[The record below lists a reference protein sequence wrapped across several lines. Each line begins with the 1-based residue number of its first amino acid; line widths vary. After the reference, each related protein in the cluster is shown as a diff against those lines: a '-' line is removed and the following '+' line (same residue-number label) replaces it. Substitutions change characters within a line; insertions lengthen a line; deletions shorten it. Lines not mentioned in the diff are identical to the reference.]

1 MKHARKLILIFISIL
16 LLPLS
21 SNAADAYTPPKVEID
36 WPSFLAK
43 QDPVWDRLPAE
54 FDEGAQLGNGLA
66 GLNIYRQGGDN
77 VLRFDVGRSDVA
89 DNRPPESWL
98 PQHGRCRLPI
108 GHFKLL
114 PVGTITGGTLRTD
127 LWNAEAR
134 GEVTTDKGTIKFRA
148 LVHATEYN
156 DPFEKF
162 AIQQFNPGS
171 RPPVIFIDFETTGEE
186 KDFRWEWTAERSATT
201 ERAPPEY
208 QANPPAILGEE
219 KGVRTSEQPL
229 LVGGAYA
236 TAWKQEPA
244 TGDRRKTFISVAIS
258 PRPNVA
264 LRDAIDAVNRAATGN
279 LDAFVASHRAWWHA
293 YYPQSFISLP
303 SGRVENYYWLQVY
316 RFASATRENGGVL
329 DTQGPWFRN
338 TFWPMWWW
346 DLNNQTA
353 YMPVYTANRLELG
366 LSLTN
371 WLDRNI
377 GNFISNV
384 KPEYR
389 WDSAGLWAN
398 SGLDGR
404 AAIDLGVDHL
414 QPFAGCLPWAC
425 HNYWLQYRYSM
436 DPKMLE
442 RLYPLLRRS
451 INYYRHIMIRAEDG
465 TIHLPPTTSPEY
477 GTGADCNFDLA
488 LFRWGC
494 EALLEAA
501 KRLGYDD
508 PLIPE
513 WKNILVKLV
522 DYPVDEN
529 GYRISADIPLAMS
542 HRHWHHLQHIFPLYL
557 VNWDQ
562 KDKRELIKKS
572 LEHWLNVGEGPGRE
586 VVEKQAKELKPPSDV
601 KVGNGLGSVDRWSY
615 YAASSMYS
623 SMGDGAK
630 ALESL
635 LTHITPPPPRSPGTH
650 HRGFTPN
657 GVYLEGDPVFEASV
671 SGMAS
676 IQNMLL
682 QSWGGKIRVFRAI
695 PKEWPD
701 VLFNDLRA
709 EGAFLVSGGW
719 KNGRTD
725 WIRIKSLAG
734 EPCRLQTDLA
744 DSFVLSSTQPGVTAK
759 KIGPELLEINLP
771 KDGEVLLRRDVSVQ
785 PVVKPIPPTD
795 NVANYYGVKK

>member
-1 MKHARKLILIFISIL
+1 MINARILTIIFTSLL
-16 LLPLS
+16 LLPFCANA
-21 SNAADAYTPPKVEID
+21 SNDYTPPKVEID

-43 QDPVWDRLPAE
+43 QDPVWDRLPTE
-54 FDEGAQLGNGLA
+54 FDESAQVGNGLA
-66 GLNIYRQGGDN
+66 GLSIYRQGGDN
-77 VLRFDVGRSDVA
+77 VMRFDVGRSDVA

-108 GHFKLL
+108 GHFKLH
-114 PVGTITGGTLRTD
+114 PVGTITGGTLRAD
-127 LWNAEAR
+127 LWNAEVR
-134 GEVTTDKGTIKFRA
+134 GEITTDKGAIKFRA
-148 LVHATEYN
+148 LAHATDYD
-156 DPFEKF
+156 DPFEPF
-162 AIQQFNPGS
+162 AIQQFNPG
-171 RPPVIFIDFETTGEE
+171 RRQPVIFIDFETTGEE
-186 KDFRWEWTAERSATT
+186 KDFRWEWNAERSATT
-201 ERAPPEY
+201 ERPPPEY
-208 QANPPAILGEE
+208 QPNPPAIPGVE
-219 KGVRTSEQPL
+219 KGVQTCEQPL

-236 TAWKQEPA
+236 TAWKQEPD

-258 PRPNVA
+258 PRPGVA
-264 LRDAIDAVNRAATGN
+264 RRDSIDAVNRAASGDLNT
-279 LDAFVASHRAWWHA
+279 FVASHRAWWHA
-293 YYPQSFISLP
+293 YYPQSFVSLP
-303 SGRVENYYWLQVY
+303 SGRVENYYWLEVY
-316 RFASATRENGGVL
+316 RFASATRATGGVL

-366 LSLTN
+366 MSLTR
-371 WLDRNI
+371 WLDRNL

-384 KPEYR
+384 RPDYR

-404 AAIDLGVDHL
+404 AAIELGLPHL

-451 INYYRHIMIRAEDG
+451 INYYRHIMIRAADG

-477 GTGADCNFDLA
+477 GAGADCNFDLA

-494 EALLEAA
+494 GALLEVA

-513 WKNILVKLV
+513 WKNILAKLV

-529 GYRISADIPLAMS
+529 GYRVSADIPFAMS

-562 KDKRELIKKS
+562 EDKRELIKKS
-572 LEHWLNVGEGPGRE
+572 LEHWLNAGEGPGRE
-586 VVEKQAKELKPPSDV
+586 VVEQQAKELKPPSHV
-601 KVGNGLGSVDRWSY
+601 IVGNGLGYVDRWSY

-623 SMGDGAK
+623 SMGDGTK

-635 LTHITPPPPRSPGTH
+635 LMHLTPPPRPPGAPR
-650 HRGFTPN
+650 RGFTSN
-657 GVYLEGDPVFEASV
+657 GAYLEGDHVFEAGV

-676 IQNMLL
+676 VQNMLL

-695 PKEWPD
+695 PKEWTD
-701 VLFNDLRA
+701 VVFHDLRA

-719 KNGRTD
+719 KSGRTD
-725 WIRIKSLAG
+725 WIRVKSLAG
-734 EPCRLQTDLA
+734 EPCRVQTDLA
-744 DSFVLSSTQPGVTAK
+744 DSFVLSSAQPGVTAK

-771 KDGEVLLRRDVSVQ
+771 KDGEVLLRRDASVQ
-785 PVVKPIPPTD
+785 PVVKPIPTTD

>member
-1 MKHARKLILIFISIL
+1 MKFTYKFRLVITFFL
-16 LLPLS
+16 LAPFS
-21 SNAADAYTPPKVEID
+21 ASAANAYAPPSMEID
-36 WPSFLAK
+36 WPAFLAK
-43 QDPVWDRLPAE
+43 QDPIWKQLPKE
-54 FDEGAQLGNGLA
+54 FDESAQVGNGLA
-66 GLNIYRQGGDN
+66 GLSVYRQGGEN

-89 DNRPPESWL
+89 DNRPPESSL

-108 GHFKLL
+108 GHFKLH
-114 PVGTITGGTLRTD
+114 PVGTITGGTLRID
-127 LWNAEAR
+127 LWNAEVK

-148 LVHATEYN
+148 LAHATEYD
-156 DPFEKF
+156 DPFEFF
-162 AIQQFNPGS
+162 AIQQFNPG
-171 RPPVIFIDFETTGEE
+171 RRQPVMFVDFETTGEE
-186 KDFRWEWTAERSATT
+186 KDFRWEWTAEKSASTSK
-201 ERAPPEY
+201 PPQDY
-208 QANPPAILGEE
+208 QPNPPAVLAQE
-219 KGVRTSEQPL
+219 KGVKTSEQPL

-236 TAWKQEPA
+236 TAWKQKPV
-244 TGDRRKTFISVAIS
+244 TGDRRRMFISAAIS

-316 RFASATRENGGVL
+316 RFASATRANGGVL

-371 WLDRNI
+371 WLDRNL

-384 KPEYR
+384 RPEYR

-404 AAIDLGVDHL
+404 AAIELGVDHL
-414 QPFAGCLPWAC
+414 HPFAGCLPWAC

-436 DPKMLE
+436 DPKLLE
-442 RLYPLLRRS
+442 RLFPLLRRS
-451 INYYRHIMIRAEDG
+451 INYYRHIMVRAEDG
-465 TIHLPPTTSPEY
+465 TIHLPPTASPEY
-477 GTGADCNFDLA
+477 GVGADCNFDLA

-494 EALLEAA
+494 GALLEAA

-513 WKNILVKLV
+513 WKEILAKLR

-529 GYRISADIPLAMS
+529 GYRISADIPLSMS

-562 KDKRELIKKS
+562 EDKRELIKKS
-572 LEHWLNVGEGPGRE
+572 LEHWLNAGEGPGWE
-586 VVEKQAKELKPPSDV
+586 KVEKQVKQLKKPSHIMS
-601 KVGNGLGSVDRWSY
+601 KNGLGYVNLWSY

-635 LTHITPPPPRSPGTH
+635 LMHLTPPPRPPGKPRS
-650 HRGFTPN
+650 GFTPN
-657 GVYLEGDPVFEASV
+657 GAYLEGDHVFEAGV

-676 IQNMLL
+676 VQNMLL
-682 QSWGGKIRVFRAI
+682 QSWGEKIRVFRAI

-701 VLFNDLRA
+701 VVFNDLRA
-709 EGAFLVSGGW
+709 EGAFLLSGGW
-719 KNGRTD
+719 KSGRTD

-734 EPCRLQTDLA
+734 EPCRVQTDLA

-759 KIGPELLEINLP
+759 KISPDLLEINLP
-771 KDGEVLLRRDVSVQ
+771 KNGEVLLRRDASVQ
-785 PVVKPIPPTD
+785 PLIKPIPTTD